1 MSVVLARGRMIRK
14 APTRMRA
21 MPNILSTEFAAT
33 TPATAMI
40 TPIASTNIRGPD
52 IDGYMALCLKTLFM
66 AVWRLLIT
74 S

>member
-1 MSVVLARGRMIRK
+1 
-14 APTRMRA
+14 
-21 MPNILSTEFAAT
+21 MPNIFSTVFAAT

-52 IDGYMALCLKTLFM
+52 IDGDMALCLKILFM